1 MQSSR
6 LGGDRPGQVYPP
18 NLALWIALINLRD
31 SEQLARRP
39 EERRR
44 LDRLLQH

>member
-31 SEQLARRP
+31 SEPQHRYH
-39 EERRR
+39 ERLRG
-44 LDRLLQH
+44 LG